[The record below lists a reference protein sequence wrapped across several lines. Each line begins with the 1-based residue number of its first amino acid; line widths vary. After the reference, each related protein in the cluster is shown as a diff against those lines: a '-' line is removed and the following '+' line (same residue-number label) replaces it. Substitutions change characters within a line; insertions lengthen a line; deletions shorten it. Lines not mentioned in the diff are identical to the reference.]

1 MGSDVHGR
9 PVKGPVRPP
18 RRPLRERADP
28 ILAAI
33 VFALFARTFLF
44 QAFEVPSRSMEK
56 TVLTGDRLLV
66 NKFVYAPTASPLS
79 GLLPSR
85 APRRGDVLV
94 FHHPEDP
101 RRDFIKRVIALPGE
115 TVAIRD
121 RRVFVNGRPLLEPYA
136 FHADDRVWPDDLS
149 ISEEHRRRDQLAER
163 TVPAGAYFVLGDNR
177 DDSSDSRSWGPV
189 PASHVVGRALLVYW
203 SLPPRASD
211 APSGSGAIF
220 ARPFEILSRTRWS
233 RSFLPV
239 R

>member
-1 MGSDVHGR
+1 MGPDVHGR
-9 PVKGPVRPP
+9 EVTRPA
-18 RRPLRERADP
+18 RPLRERADP

-66 NKFVYAPTASPLS
+66 NKFVYAPLAGPLT
-79 GLLPSR
+79 GILPVR
-85 APRRGDVLV
+85 GPRRGDVIV
-94 FHHPEDP
+94 FRHPADP
-101 RRDFIKRVIALPGE
+101 RRDFLKRVVALPGE
-115 TVAIRD
+115 TIEIHD
-121 RRVFVNGRPLLEPYA
+121 RRVFVDGRILREPYA
-136 FHADDRVWPDDLS
+136 FHADDRVWPDDPA
-149 ISEEHRRRDQLAER
+149 IPEEHRRRDQLAPQ
-163 TVPAGAYFVLGDNR
+163 TVPPGAYFVLGDNR

-189 PASHVVGRALLVYW
+189 PAGNVVGRALLVYW

-211 APSGSGAIF
+211 DPAGGVAWIT
-220 ARPFEILSRTRWS
+220 RPFEILWRTRWS

>member
-1 MGSDVHGR
+1 MGPDVHGR
-9 PVKGPVRPP
+9 EVTRPA
-18 RRPLRERADP
+18 RPLRERADP

-66 NKFVYAPTASPLS
+66 NKFVYAPLAGPLAK
-79 GLLPSR
+79 LLPSR
-85 APRRGDVLV
+85 PPRRGDVIV
-94 FHHPEDP
+94 FRLPADP
-101 RRDFIKRVIALPGE
+101 RRDFLKRVVALPGE
-115 TVAIRD
+115 TVEIHD
-121 RRVFVNGRPLLEPYA
+121 RRVFVDGRALSESYA
-136 FHADDRVWPDDLS
+136 FHADDRVWPDDPA
-149 ISEEHRRRDQLAER
+149 IPEEHRRRDQLAPQ
-163 TVPAGAYFVLGDNR
+163 TIPLGAYFVLGDNR

-189 PASHVVGRALLVYW
+189 PATNVVGRALLVYW

-211 APSGSGAIF
+211 APTGVVAWIT
-220 ARPFEILSRTRWS
+220 RPFEMLSRTRWS